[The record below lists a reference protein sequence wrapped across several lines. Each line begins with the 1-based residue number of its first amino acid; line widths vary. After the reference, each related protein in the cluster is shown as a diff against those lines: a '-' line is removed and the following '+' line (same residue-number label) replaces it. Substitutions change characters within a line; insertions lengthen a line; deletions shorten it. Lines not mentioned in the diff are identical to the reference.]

1 MLFLV
6 WFFRILWQAF
16 PSLWACI
23 LFWVVI
29 SGIEIQ
35 YIRKP
40 LQKINWWTKT
50 PILLGMCMNALVTL
64 ANNGRMPFFGHIKA
78 KSLWVLGTGKH
89 LLFFC
94 DRFETRWAIFS
105 IGDFFIIG
113 GLLLSL
119 LIWFFREQDESI
131 ESMQA
136 SKKAEQTLL
145 PQETTKRTPGAYE
158 TSARITP
165 HSSLKTP

>member
-1 MLFLV
+1 MFFLIL
-6 WFFRILWQAF
+6 FFRVLWQWF
-16 PSLWACI
+16 PSLWACV
-23 LFWVVI
+23 LFWSAVFGTEV
-29 SGIEIQ
+29 E
-35 YIRKP
+35 YIRNP
-40 LQKINWWTKT
+40 PQKINWWTRT
-50 PILLGMCMNALVTL
+50 PILIGVVMNAVVTL
-64 ANNGRMPFFGHIKA
+64 ANSGRMPFFGHIKPT
-78 KSLWVLGTGKH
+78 SLWVLGTGKH
-89 LLFFC
+89 LLFLC

-158 TSARITP
+158 TSAR
-165 HSSLKTP
+165 